1 MAENENKE
9 VSKETSSQKNE
20 ATQTTKKSRR
30 TRSTT
35 SSRDWRKM
43 MNLLAYVSVCIIGV
57 CLLLSSLK
65 IDGQIVNAFRLVG
78 NTIAY
83 CIVAIGGWFYI
94 RKRKNVWI
102 WVVYFVALV
111 MIIISYFI

>member
-1 MAENENKE
+1 MAENE
-9 VSKETSSQKNE
+9 KETKSSSSN
-20 ATQTTKKSRR
+20 QTTKKK

-43 MNLLAYVSVCIIGV
+43 MNLLAYVSICIIGV
-57 CLLLSSLK
+57 CLLLGKLNLSGAV
-65 IDGQIVNAFRLVG
+65 ITAFATVG

-83 CIVAIGGWFYI
+83 CIVAIGGWFFI
-94 RKRKNVWI
+94 RNRKNVWL
-102 WVVYFVALV
+102 WVIYFVALV

>member
-1 MAENENKE
+1 MAENEKKE
-9 VSKETSSQKNE
+9 VSKETTSTNKETS
-20 ATQTTKKSRR
+20 TTKKRRR

-65 IDGQIVNAFRLVG
+65 IDGQIVNAFRIVG

-94 RKRKNVWI
+94 RNRKNVWV

>member
-1 MAENENKE
+1 MAENEKKE
-9 VSKETSSQKNE
+9 VSRETTSTNKETS
-20 ATQTTKKSRR
+20 TTKKRRR

-94 RKRKNVWI
+94 RNRKNVWV

>member
-1 MAENENKE
+1 MAENEKKE
-9 VSKETSSQKNE
+9 VSKETASTNNE
-20 ATQTTKKSRR
+20 TKTTKKRRR

-94 RKRKNVWI
+94 RNRKNVWV

-111 MIIISYFI
+111 MIIISYLI

>member
-1 MAENENKE
+1 MADNEKKE
-9 VSKETSSQKNE
+9 VSKETTSTNNE
-20 ATQTTKKSRR
+20 TSTTKKRRR

-35 SSRDWRKM
+35 SSKDWRKM
-43 MNLLAYVSVCIIGV
+43 MNLIAYVSVCIIGV
-57 CLLLSSLK
+57 CLLLGALGASGSVLS
-65 IDGQIVNAFRLVG
+65 AFATIG
-78 NTIAY
+78 NVLAY

-94 RKRKNVWI
+94 RNRKNVWV

>member
-1 MAENENKE
+1 MAENEKKE
-9 VSKETSSQKNE
+9 VSKETASTNKETS
-20 ATQTTKKSRR
+20 TTKKRRR

-94 RKRKNVWI
+94 RNRKNVWV

>member
-1 MAENENKE
+1 MAENEKKE
-9 VSKETSSQKNE
+9 EHKETTSSTNNE
-20 ATQTTKKSRR
+20 TTTTKKRRR

-35 SSRDWRKM
+35 SSRDWRKV
-43 MNLLAYVSVCIIGV
+43 MNLLAYVAVCIIGV

-65 IDGQIVNAFRLVG
+65 IDGQIVNAFRIVG

-94 RKRKNVWI
+94 RNRKNVWI